1 MSHRDDRDPR
11 PADLL
16 AAYEM
21 GLLDEAERVRFERAA
36 LEDPA
41 LLEDLFDHA
50 QAAQALREDPDRYA
64 AVLRAARREAEPSP
78 AARLVAR
85 LRALLSPR
93 VLAPAVVAAAAVL
106 ALLVLPGDDDLRKL
120 AVLEPAPYVQVDVR
134 GAEGDAATLFH
145 EAMSHYTARRWDA
158 AAAGLESALSAP
170 DAADWP
176 TAGQARLF
184 LGVSRVLNDEADLA
198 LGPLARAARS
208 SQLPVAERARWH
220 LAQAHLA
227 LGDAAAAREQLE
239 ILRDSPVFGVDAAAQ
254 IEEIDALVD

>member
-1 MSHRDDRDPR
+1 MSHRDDRELR

-64 AVLRAARREAEPSP
+64 QVLRAARREAEPSP
-78 AARLVAR
+78 AARFGGW
-85 LRALLSPR
+85 LRGLLSPR

-120 AVLEPAPYVQVDVR
+120 AVLDPAPYVQVDVR
-134 GAEGDAATLFH
+134 GAEGDAAALFH
-145 EAMSHYTARRWDA
+145 EAMSHYTDQRWGDA
-158 AAAGLESALSAP
+158 ALGLESALSAP
-170 DAADWP
+170 DAPDWP
-176 TAGQARLF
+176 AAGQARLY
-184 LGVSRVLNDEADLA
+184 LGVSRMLNNETELA
-198 LGPLARAARS
+198 LAPLGLAARS

-239 ILRDSPVFGVDAAAQ
+239 TLRGSPVFGGDAADQ
-254 IEEIDALVD
+254 IDEIDALAD